1 MKRAD
6 ILSRLS
12 EHVDGKEDNKD
23 IVLLD
28 PKLFVSAVELVT
40 LDEDILSRV
49 RAKAGLLE
57 GSIIKGLA
65 AGLSEWEKDGDL
77 VYREGRIC
85 VPKDEILRGDIIR
98 SHHDTPIAGHPGQ
111 FKTYELIT
119 RNYWWPG
126 LQRDVNRYVIGCET
140 CQRTKAR

>member
-1 MKRAD
+1 MKQAD

-12 EHVDGKEDNKD
+12 EHMDGKEDNKD

-49 RAKAGLLE
+49 RAKVELLE
-57 GSIIKGLA
+57 GSIMKGLA
-65 AGLSEWEKDGDL
+65 AGSSEWERDGDL

-85 VPKDEILRGDIIR
+85 VPKDETLRGDIIR

-126 LQRDVNRYVIGCET
+126 LQRDVNRYVTEIG
-140 CQRTKAR
+140 RAHV